1 MVCIVSILM
10 LNQSINQLAET
21 AATPFTD
28 TVHGSDRWSGRD
40 GAEAVKAFRPSTA
53 RRYLPVGLTEPSPA
67 GPACVADPKTKR
79 EKSIRVLPYE
89 ARARPDQK
97 CDVGKTERASPK
109 APIGPKAPGW
119 MCLTPCA
126 MPACVLHRTPDCFS
140 CSPPPRCGLRRAAC
154 RAASS
159 TNTADACSAGPSG
172 VSRGRRAGTVAS
184 PRARLDRPEE
194 RHAERAGAGEAS
206 TLPPSSRRKVKL
218 CSATRTICCCWR

>member
-1 MVCIVSILM
+1 M
-10 LNQSINQLAET
+10 
-21 AATPFTD
+21 
-28 TVHGSDRWSGRD
+28 
-40 GAEAVKAFRPSTA
+40 
-53 RRYLPVGLTEPSPA
+53 GLTGPSSA
-67 GPACVADPKTKR
+67 GPACAADPETKH
-79 EKSIRVLPYE
+79 EESIRVLPYE

-140 CSPPPRCGLRRAAC
+140 CSPPPRCGLRRAAS

-184 PRARLDRPEE
+184 PRARLGRPEE
-194 RHAERAGAGEAS
+194 RHAERAGAADAS
-206 TLPPSSRRKVKL
+206 TLASAILRGKGKTPVHYLTRKNGTL
-218 CSATRTICCCWR
+218 WRSCEVSTGVLGGSFVDHA